1 MYELTQAG
9 QGIFQKLTQQRS
21 LPRRWNET
29 LPHWELG
36 LVDTPR
42 VSSAFCHPSP
52 IRRSTHARCLDRP
65 RLSLISLFYN
75 VINEFS
81 VFRLPAVCLQAG
93 SVDRKDW
100 RFGVE
105 RCRCEMWQMTELWS
119 DRGASLVP
127 GIIRVRLRL
136 DVRANATRRN
146 FLGYVLPPS
155 EQMLLSDR
163 SSTFLA
169 MLLC

>member
-1 MYELTQAG
+1 
-9 QGIFQKLTQQRS
+9 
-21 LPRRWNET
+21 
-29 LPHWELG
+29 
-36 LVDTPR
+36 
-42 VSSAFCHPSP
+42 
-52 IRRSTHARCLDRP
+52 
-65 RLSLISLFYN
+65 
-75 VINEFS
+75 
-81 VFRLPAVCLQAG
+81 
-93 SVDRKDW
+93 
-100 RFGVE
+100 
-105 RCRCEMWQMTELWS
+105 MTELWS